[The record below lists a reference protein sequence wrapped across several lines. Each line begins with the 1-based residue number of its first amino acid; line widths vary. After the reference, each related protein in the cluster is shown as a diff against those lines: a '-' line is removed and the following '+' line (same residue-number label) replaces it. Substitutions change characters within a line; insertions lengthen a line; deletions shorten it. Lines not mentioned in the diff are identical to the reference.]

1 MGKLMIFFWVFS
13 IHLCLG
19 QANKV
24 ITESQ
29 TTKSSGI
36 ISSNQDTISKHEKKV
51 EFNPVS
57 ISNSVYKS
65 PKLLKSKNRSAG
77 SFFKNTAYYMKA
89 NLNTSN
95 GKVGALK
102 LMVSYKYLL
111 KVTRDAKVK
120 IEIRKV
126 NYTWSDTAKVLTTLN
141 EAQLDIY
148 NKIPEKSKA
157 SVGEVVLEKYI
168 PINEIKS
175 DFIEI
180 SIESIN
186 EDEVFIAVGL
196 DLKGEMNE
204 GTRSIFRVQEINSFD
219 MAYENGAFNY
229 PKSYLDAKYLF
240 REYEYF
246 RVPYFEL
253 IVKQ

>member
-1 MGKLMIFFWVFS
+1 MGKLLIFFWVFS

-36 ISSNQDTISKHEKKV
+36 ISSNQDTLALQEKRV
-51 EFNPVS
+51 EFKPVT

-89 NLNTSN
+89 DLNTSN

-102 LMVSYKYLL
+102 LMVSYKNLL
-111 KVTRDAKVK
+111 KVTGDVKVK

-126 NYTWSDTAKVLTTLN
+126 NYTWSDTAKALTTFN
-141 EAQLDIY
+141 EAQLAFY
-148 NKIPEKSKA
+148 NKIPEVSKA
-157 SVGEVVLEKYI
+157 SIGELVLVKYI
-168 PINEIKS
+168 PIYEIKS
-175 DFIEI
+175 DFIEVP
-180 SIESIN
+180 IESIN
-186 EDEVFIAVGL
+186 EDEVFIAIGL
-196 DLKGEMNE
+196 DSKGEMNE
-204 GTRSIFRVQEINSFD
+204 GTRSIFRVQEIDSFE
-219 MAYENGAFNY
+219 MAYQNGAFNY
-229 PKSYLDAKYLF
+229 PRSYLDAKYLF

-246 RVPYFEL
+246 RVPHFEL
-253 IVKQ
+253 IVK